1 MESPCCDAVERDLA
15 ALAERD
21 EELASSALA
30 ATAVALAKE
39 IDKPRNSATSKSM
52 CARALADTLR
62 ELRELAPAKKED
74 DAIDKL
80 SAGRVLRLAGGSD
93 S

>member
-1 MESPCCDAVERDLA
+1 MGCRAAVERDLA

-21 EELASSALA
+21 EDLASSALA
-30 ATAVALAKE
+30 ATATALAKE
-39 IDKPRNSATSKSM
+39 IDKPKNSATSKSM

-62 ELRELAPAKKED
+62 ELRELAPPKRED
-74 DAIDKL
+74 DAIDRL

-93 S
+93 T